1 MDSQNKN
8 SVEDMSDKEFIK
20 SINSLSKDYPIS
32 TDEHI
37 KMIKD
42 NRHFGVSRHINY
54 PFFA

>member
-8 SVEDMSDKEFIK
+8 SVEDMSDKGFIDL
-20 SINSLSKDYPIS
+20 INSLSKDYSIS
-32 TDEHI
+32 TEEHI

-42 NRHFGVSRHINY
+42 NRHVGVSRHINY

>member
-1 MDSQNKN
+1 MDSQNN
-8 SVEDMSDKEFIK
+8 NTVEDISDKEFIDL
-20 SINSLSKDYPIS
+20 INSLSKDYPIS
-32 TDEHI
+32 TEEHI

>member
-32 TDEHI
+32 TEEHI

-42 NRHFGVSRHINY
+42 KRHFGVSRHINY